1 MKLKKV
7 FIKSG
12 TPLGSVVTEWAN
24 ANQLEVVELAFD
36 DGFGKSV
43 DGLVIINQNS
53 DETKDILDIRKIFDS
68 TLKPVHRIDI
78 NGTLMVGVS
87 NFSLWLERN
96 GCKNVLFIGAENLK
110 DNPNLTRYFDS
121 MKLA

>member
-12 TPLGSVVTEWAN
+12 TLIGSVITEWAN
-24 ANQLEVVELAFD
+24 ANKLEVIELVFD
-36 DGFGKSV
+36 DGFGKAV

-53 DETKDILDIRKIFDS
+53 DESKDILDIRKVFDS

-110 DNPNLTRYFDS
+110 DNPNLVRYFES
-121 MKLA
+121 MEL